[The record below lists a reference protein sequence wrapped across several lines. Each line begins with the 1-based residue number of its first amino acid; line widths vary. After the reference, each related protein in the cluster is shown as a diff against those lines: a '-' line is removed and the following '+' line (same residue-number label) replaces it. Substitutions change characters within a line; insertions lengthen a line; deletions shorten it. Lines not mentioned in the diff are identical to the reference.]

1 VPLTVATWNANSIRT
16 RLNQAIE
23 WLGRVRPD
31 VLAIQ
36 ETKAPDEAFP
46 AQAFRDAGYH
56 VAFRGQKAYAGV
68 ALVTRAAPDSVT
80 FGLDDGGPADEARLL
95 HAVVSGVP
103 VINTYVPQGREVGS
117 EQFAY
122 KLEWFRRL
130 REYVARRHT
139 PDQPLIWLGDLNV
152 APEPIDVFDP
162 VRLANDVDF
171 APEARR
177 ALQEAMDWGF
187 VDVYRRLHPNE
198 PGRYTYWDYRLPRA
212 LERNLGWRIDHILAT
227 PPLADRCLSAWIDVQ
242 ARAVERPSDH
252 TFLVATFDV

>member
-1 VPLTVATWNANSIRT
+1 
-16 RLNQAIE
+16 
-23 WLGRVRPD
+23 
-31 VLAIQ
+31 
-36 ETKAPDEAFP
+36 
-46 AQAFRDAGYH
+46 
-56 VAFRGQKAYAGV
+56 
-68 ALVTRAAPDSVT
+68 
-80 FGLDDGGPADEARLL
+80 
-95 HAVVSGVP
+95 
-103 VINTYVPQGREVGS
+103 
-117 EQFAY
+117 
-122 KLEWFRRL
+122 
-130 REYVARRHT
+130 
-139 PDQPLIWLGDLNV
+139 
-152 APEPIDVFDP
+152 

-227 PPLADRCLSAWIDVQ
+227 PPLADRCLSAWIDVE